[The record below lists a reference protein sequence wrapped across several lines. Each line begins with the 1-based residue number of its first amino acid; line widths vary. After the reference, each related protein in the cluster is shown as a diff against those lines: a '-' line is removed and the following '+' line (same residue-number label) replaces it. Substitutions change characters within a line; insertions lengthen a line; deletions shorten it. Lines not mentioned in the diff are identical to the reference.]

1 MTVTTAKKTVSDRQ
15 NRKINFRA
23 DIKKFTQPERE
34 NIKAARKILGT
45 DRPTFYHDAVVNYA
59 NEINGEKN
67 G

>member
-34 NIKAARKILGT
+34 NIKAARKTVGL
-45 DRPTFYHDAVVNYA
+45 DRPTFYHDAVVDYA
-59 NEINGEKN
+59 TRINGEKS
-67 G
+67 